1 MASRLERLFSLLENG
16 SSPLTRKAAAVQLGE
31 VQKLHPHELQNLLS
45 KLRRYLYHSNWDT
58 RIAAGQAVEA
68 IISNV
73 PEWKPNGVLI
83 KKECDN
89 TEVHDTALAGR
100 MKFSEFD
107 IDKVMKNGSN
117 LLACESIN
125 VDVFENTDMD
135 PQEHLARQREMLNKH
150 LGLNFSSFIGLDT
163 NYLSVEDFELG
174 QKP

>member
-83 KKECDN
+83 KKGK
-89 TEVHDTALAGR
+89 DT
-100 MKFSEFD
+100 
-107 IDKVMKNGSN
+107 N
-117 LLACESIN
+117 LLP
-125 VDVFENTDMD
+125 MKKM
-135 PQEHLARQREMLNKH
+135 RW
-150 LGLNFSSFIGLDT
+150 
-163 NYLSVEDFELG
+163 VEWRGF
-174 QKP
+174 